1 MSDKLSDFGYMFQ
14 IKIITCLFTD
24 KNFLR
29 QIIDILEDDYFEND
43 ANQFIV
49 DTVRKYFMKY
59 KTQPTAEV
67 MKVEL
72 STITDD
78 LLRTNVISNLK
89 ESFKYTDSQDLTFI
103 KEKTIDFCKNQEL
116 KKAIL
121 NSVELLKLGQFDAIK
136 VRIDQAMTAGGDRNL
151 GHEYV
156 EEVDNRYNMAVRHVF
171 KTGWDEIDNL
181 MDGGLG
187 HGELGVVVAPAGI
200 GKSFLLVN
208 IGAAAIKAGYNVLH
222 YTLELNEA
230 YVGLR
235 YDSVLTGI
243 ANQELKYNIAEVKET
258 VEKIPGNLVIK
269 YYPTKGATINTIAS
283 HIEKYKMLGKKP
295 DLVIIDYADLLRGT
309 GGKGKELRHEL
320 GNIYEEMRGMAG
332 ELELPVWT
340 ASQANRS
347 ALNEDVIQA
356 DKIAESYSKI
366 MTSDFVMSLS
376 RKIEDKSNGTGR
388 IHIIKNRFGPDGI
401 TFPAKIN
408 TNNGNFDIYDQ
419 HSIQGKGLQ
428 QGMDDSEN
436 TIRKM
441 LKQKMTELNANPPS

>member
-1 MSDKLSDFGYMFQ
+1 MSDKFTEFGYTFQ
-14 IKIITCLFTD
+14 IKIITSLFKD
-24 KNFLR
+24 RAFLQ
-29 QIIDILEDDYFEND
+29 QIIDILNEDYFENE
-43 ANQFIV
+43 ANQYIV
-49 DTVRKYFMKY
+49 STIKKYFMEY
-59 KTQPTAEV
+59 KSSPTAEV
-67 MKVEL
+67 MKGEI
-72 STITDD
+72 SGITDAS
-78 LLRTNVISNLK
+78 LRESIISNLK
-89 ESFKYTDSQDLTFI
+89 ESYKHLDAKDLDYI
-103 KEKTIDFCKNQEL
+103 KEKTIDFCKNQEI

-121 NSVELLKLGQFDAIK
+121 GSVELLKIGKYDAIK
-136 VRIDQAMTAGGDRNL
+136 TKIDHAMTAGGDRNI
-151 GHEYV
+151 GHEYAEQV
-156 EEVDNRYNMAVRHVF
+156 SERYEMAVRNVL
-171 KTGWDEIDNL
+171 KTGWNEIDNL

-187 HGELGVVVAPAGI
+187 QGELGVVVAPAGI

-208 IGAAAIKAGYNVLH
+208 IGAAAAKAGLNVLH

-243 ANQELKYNIAEVKET
+243 ANQDLKYNVDEVKK
-258 VEKIPGNLVIK
+258 VVKDLSGNITIK

-283 HIEKYKMLGKKP
+283 HIEKYKILGKKP
-295 DLVIIDYADLLRGT
+295 DVVLIDYADLLRGT
-309 GGKGKELRHEL
+309 GLNNRELRHEL

-366 MTSDFVMSLS
+366 MTADFVMSLS
-376 RKIEDKSNGTGR
+376 RKIEDKANGTGR
-388 IHIIKNRFGPDGI
+388 IHVIKNRFGPDGI
-401 TFPAKIN
+401 TYPSKIN
-408 TNNGNFDIYDQ
+408 TNNGNFEIFDQ
-419 HSIQGKGLQ
+419 HSIQGKDLQ

-441 LKQKMTELNANPPS
+441 LKQKMEELNTIQK

>member
-1 MSDKLSDFGYMFQ
+1 MSDKFTDFGYTFQ
-14 IKIITCLFTD
+14 IKIITSLFKERT
-24 KNFLR
+24 FLQ
-29 QIIDILEDDYFEND
+29 QIVDILEEEYFENE
-43 ANQFIV
+43 ANQYIV
-49 DTVRKYFMKY
+49 STIKKYFMEY
-59 KTQPTAEV
+59 KTPPTAEV
-67 MKVEL
+67 MKGEL
-72 STITDD
+72 VNLTDVAI
-78 LLRTNVISNLK
+78 RESVISNLK
-89 ESFKYTDSQDLTFI
+89 EAFLHLDAPDLGYI
-103 KEKTIDFCKNQEL
+103 QEKTIDFCKNQEI

-121 NSVELLKLGQFDAIK
+121 GSVELLKIGEYDAIK
-136 VRIDQAMTAGGDRNL
+136 TKIDQAMTAGGDRNL
-151 GHEYV
+151 GHEYAEQV
-156 EEVDNRYNMAVRHVF
+156 AERYEMAVRRTVQ
-171 KTGWDEIDNL
+171 TGWKEIDNL

-208 IGAAAIKAGYNVLH
+208 LGAAAAKRGLNVLH

-243 ANQELKYNIAEVKET
+243 ANQDLKYNVDEVKE
-258 VEKIPGNLVIK
+258 VVKELSGNITIK

-283 HIEKYKMLGKKP
+283 HIEKYKILGKKP
-295 DLVIIDYADLLRGT
+295 DLILIDYADLLRGT
-309 GGKGKELRHEL
+309 GLSNRELRHEL

-332 ELELPVWT
+332 EYEIPVWT

-366 MTSDFVMSLS
+366 MTADFVMSLS
-376 RKIEDKSNGTGR
+376 RKLEDKANGTGR
-388 IHIIKNRFGPDGI
+388 IHVIKNRFGPDGI
-401 TFPAKIN
+401 TYPSKIN
-408 TNNGNFDIYDQ
+408 TNNGNFEIFDQ
-419 HSIQGKGLQ
+419 HSVQGADIK

-441 LKQKMTELNANPPS
+441 LKQKMQELSTNQK